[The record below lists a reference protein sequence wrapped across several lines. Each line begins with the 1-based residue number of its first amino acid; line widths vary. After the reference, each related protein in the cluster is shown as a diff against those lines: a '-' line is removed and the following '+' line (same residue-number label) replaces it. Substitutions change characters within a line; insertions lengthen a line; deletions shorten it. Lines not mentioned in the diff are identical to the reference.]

1 MVRKDR
7 KPIISVTIEDCE
19 VQTFR
24 AGGKGGQHQNK
35 TETGVRITH
44 KQSGAVGEARDSR
57 SQVDNKRAAFK
68 RMADSTKFQNWLR
81 LEVAR
86 IQSGKT
92 VEELVDEM
100 VQEKYLR
107 VEFRDRTG
115 TTWVDEPVDNTTA
128 IKFTKEGTYNVELGE
143 QSESD

>member
-1 MVRKDR
+1 MAKREKQ
-7 KPIISVTIEDCE
+7 PIISVTIDDCE

-35 TETGVRITH
+35 TETGVRISH
-44 KQSGAVGEARDSR
+44 KASGAVGEARDSR

-68 RMADSTKFQNWLR
+68 RMADSAKFQNWLR

-92 VEELVDEM
+92 IEELVDEM

-107 VEFRDRTG
+107 VEYRDRTG

-128 IKFTKEGTYNVELGE
+128 IEFTKEGIYDELGK